1 MKKLIALF
9 CIPSTIFR
17 RTAHKQMRIVDDED
31 DAMEDRTPSNTNDH
45 HKEEEKDTL
54 RIEDE
59 H

>member
-1 MKKLIALF
+1 MKKLIALFF

-31 DAMEDRTPSNTNDH
+31 DAMEERT